1 MVPLDDSP
9 QVQILPSHQFQN
21 TMTDQELDKQI
32 REDIQPLVDMF
43 TGADGGTGFA
53 RFRHEFL
60 PDVYKMDTE
69 ESRQFK
75 LMLKR
80 MSALA
85 SMMSKPRK

>member
-1 MVPLDDSP
+1 
-9 QVQILPSHQFQN
+9 
-21 TMTDQELDKQI
+21 MTDQELDKKI

-43 TGADGGTGFA
+43 TGADGGSSFA

-60 PDVYKMDTE
+60 PDVYRMDTE

-85 SMMSKPRK
+85 TMMMKSDK